1 MYPLLLSVLGVAP
14 RIDLFHTHVTPMEKQ
29 HKKQHRQQNHRPRN
43 QILGQNQVDL
53 VRIPRFIQPNPI
65 RRITKRWVSTAAF
78 AAQTFTQ
85 SDLYNQFLVVVAT
98 TGNAIPYADMIRI
111 RKIRAFVQGA
121 AGAAFTIQP
130 LSGDVNNQFASPERT
145 YTIQCNNPSAP
156 CQSLVIKPRGPDDPL
171 GGWKETSNAGFATAL
186 LVASWVN
193 GTTGLTIEMDFDYI
207 ENWIG
212 GPNGYA
218 VLTTTTVLGTIGGR
232 TILSNMN
239 VSGSNQL

>member
-1 MYPLLLSVLGVAP
+1 M
-14 RIDLFHTHVTPMEKQ
+14 
-29 HKKQHRQQNHRPRN
+29 
-43 QILGQNQVDL
+43 GQNQVDL
-53 VRIPRFIQPNPI
+53 VRIPRFLQPNPI
-65 RRITKRWVSTAAF
+65 RRIMKRWVSTAAF
-78 AAQTFTQ
+78 SAQTFTQ

-98 TGNAIPYADMIRI
+98 TGNAVPFADMVRI
-111 RKIRAFVQGA
+111 RKIRAFVQGT

-130 LSGDVNNQFASPERT
+130 LSGDVNNQFSSPERT
-145 YTIQCNNPSAP
+145 YTIQCSNASAP
-156 CQSLVIKPRGPDDPL
+156 TQSLVIKPRGPDDPL

-186 LVASWVN
+186 LVASWQN

-218 VLTTTTVLGTIGGR
+218 VLTTTTTLGTVGGR